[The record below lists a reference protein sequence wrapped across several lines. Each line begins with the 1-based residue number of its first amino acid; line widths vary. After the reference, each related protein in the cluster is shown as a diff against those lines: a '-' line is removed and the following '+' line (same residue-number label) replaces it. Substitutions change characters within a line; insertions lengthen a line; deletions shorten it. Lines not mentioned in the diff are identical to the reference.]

1 MAIQCQ
7 LNTNTYSY
15 AIFTVLHMSKAFAM
29 ITPKKP
35 IPIYMDNENKEEKSI
50 MNSWNNSSQPFQHFS
65 G

>member
-1 MAIQCQ
+1 
-7 LNTNTYSY
+7 
-15 AIFTVLHMSKAFAM
+15 MSKAFAM